1 MLVRNVTA
9 GRSERRRNGLMYGGG
24 GGKGAG
30 GGWNWS
36 EGGQWIWC
44 AAGAGPGGDPVCG
57 PPVDAWAVFR
67 ENPPTKNVE
76 NSPAA
81 TWKIRGFFLIL
92 QIEPDRIIG
101 PQQLPNDMISGI
113 YYLFLVLLC
122 TLFMVLSA
130 VALVLCYP
138 FDKGRRVVHELS
150 RILVRIFFFIP
161 LRWRQ
166 RVIGRE
172 LIDRKKRYVIV
183 VNHNTVFDIP
193 TLYYIPLNFR
203 WVSKREVFKV
213 PFFGQYLVLHGDIC
227 IDRGRA
233 AEAMEQLLREGRLW
247 ISRGASVA
255 IFPEG
260 TRSKDGEIHRFKAGA
275 FTLAREAGVEILP
288 VVLDGTRTLIRRN
301 LLFNWGN
308 RITIRVL
315 PPVSREEIASTEVHE
330 LMERVHDRMAAAL
343 AEIRQEGRPA

>member
-1 MLVRNVTA
+1 MLKTRSPTA
-9 GRSERRRNGLMYGGG
+9 
-24 GGKGAG
+24 
-30 GGWNWS
+30 
-36 EGGQWIWC
+36 
-44 AAGAGPGGDPVCG
+44 
-57 PPVDAWAVFR
+57 
-67 ENPPTKNVE
+67 
-76 NSPAA
+76 
-81 TWKIRGFFLIL
+81 WKIRGIFLNL

-101 PQQLPNDMISGI
+101 SGQHRNDMISGI

-130 VALVLCYP
+130 VALVLCCP

-233 AEAMEQLLREGRLW
+233 AEAMEQLLREGKLW

-343 AEIRQEGRPA
+343 AEIRQEGQKA

>member
-1 MLVRNVTA
+1 
-9 GRSERRRNGLMYGGG
+9 
-24 GGKGAG
+24 
-30 GGWNWS
+30 
-36 EGGQWIWC
+36 
-44 AAGAGPGGDPVCG
+44 
-57 PPVDAWAVFR
+57 
-67 ENPPTKNVE
+67 
-76 NSPAA
+76 
-81 TWKIRGFFLIL
+81 
-92 QIEPDRIIG
+92 
-101 PQQLPNDMISGI
+101 MISGI

-183 VNHNTVFDIP
+183 VNHNTVIDIP

-233 AEAMEQLLREGRLW
+233 AEAMEQLLREGKLW

-315 PPVSREEIASTEVHE
+315 PPVSCEEIASTEVHE

-343 AEIRQEGRPA
+343 AEIRQEAQKA